1 MSVTPLE
8 FWPESDSQEDWINTT
23 ITDAA
28 VTFQIEPR
36 QAVIYAF
43 ALLAS
48 ETTLTKHAQLEIRR
62 RIDHEAG
69 KR

>member
-1 MSVTPLE
+1 MNPVTSLE
-8 FWPESDSQEDWINTT
+8 FWPDSPEQEEWINTT

-43 ALLAS
+43 TLLAS
-48 ETTLTKHAQLEIRR
+48 ETTLTKHAQIEIRK
-62 RIDHEAG
+62 RIYGE
-69 KR
+69 